1 MVYRSPAVSPRPE
14 ELRELYG
21 LQERLR
27 EQFHAGTD
35 DKLALC
41 FAIVDLAQQI
51 KDIEAQRS
59 FADVIT
65 DHLLND

>member
-1 MVYRSPAVSPRPE
+1 VSPRPE

-21 LQERLR
+21 LREQLR
-27 EQFHAGTD
+27 QQFHAGTD
-35 DKLALC
+35 DKLAVC
-41 FAIVDLAQQI
+41 FAMVELAQQI
-51 KDIEAQRS
+51 TDIEAQRS